1 MQKSDMKKLMRT
13 LLAGA
18 CATGLLLGSF
28 ASQAAEFRERT
39 LRFAF
44 QNVKDH
50 PQGQGAQKFADLLQE
65 SSGGKIKVRLF
76 PGGTLG
82 GDVQTVSALQ
92 GGTLDITVLNSGILA
107 AQAPDYA
114 MLDFPFL
121 FNDVNEAHA
130 VMDGPVG
137 QKLAAQLNGKGL
149 LGLGYWDLGFRNV
162 TNSKHPIN
170 RLEDMQG
177 LKIRVIQ
184 SPIYL
189 ETFSALGAN
198 PVPMAFP
205 EVYTGLEQ
213 RTIDG
218 QENPFTVIEGSK
230 FFEVQKYLSVTGHI
244 FNPQSLIISQKTW
257 DRLNDDERA
266 LIKDAAAKA
275 QVFQREVTAAS
286 MDKARANLQAHI
298 AVNDITPAE
307 KDRFRQRVQPVID
320 KFSAQLDGSLVKLM
334 YDEIAKVRAAP

>member
-1 MQKSDMKKLMRT
+1 MKKLIKT

-18 CATGLLLGSF
+18 CATGLLF
-28 ASQAAEFRERT
+28 ASMSSQAADIRERT

-50 PQGQGAQKFADLLQE
+50 PQGLGAQKFADLLAE

-82 GDVQTVSALQ
+82 GDLQTVSALQ

-107 AQAPDYA
+107 AQAPDFA

-121 FNDVNEAHA
+121 FNNVQEAHA
-130 VMDGPVG
+130 VIDGPVG
-137 QKLAAQLNGKGL
+137 QKLAAQLDSKGL
-149 LGLGYWDLGFRNV
+149 VSLGYWDLGFRHL
-162 TNSKHPIN
+162 TNSKHPVTKI
-170 RLEDMQG
+170 EDMQG
-177 LKIRVIQ
+177 LKVRVIQ

-198 PVPMAFP
+198 PVAMAFP

-218 QENPFTVIEGSK
+218 QENPFTVIEGNK
-230 FFEVQKYLSVTGHI
+230 FYEVQKYLSVTGHI
-244 FNPQSLIISQKTW
+244 FNPQSLIIGQKTW
-257 DRLNDDERA
+257 NRLNDDEKA
-266 LIKDAAAKA
+266 LIRNAAKEA
-275 QVFQREVTAAS
+275 QEYQRKVTAES
-286 MDKARANLQAHI
+286 MDKARDNLAKSI
-298 AVNDITPAE
+298 AINDISPAE
-307 KDRFRQRVQPVID
+307 MDRFREKVQPVVD
-320 KFSAQLDGSLVKLM
+320 KFAKTVDAGLVKTM
-334 YDEIAKVRAAP
+334 YEEIAKVRKAQ

>member
-1 MQKSDMKKLMRT
+1 MGQLMKT

-18 CATGLLLGSF
+18 CATGLLLGSVVSH
-28 ASQAAEFRERT
+28 ADEIRERT

-44 QNVKDH
+44 QNVKEH
-50 PQGQGAQKFADLLQE
+50 PQGQGAQKFADLLSE
-65 SSGGKIKVRLF
+65 KSGGKIKVRLF

-121 FNDVNEAHA
+121 FNNVEEAHA
-130 VMDGPVG
+130 VIDGPVG
-137 QKLAAQLNGKGL
+137 QKLAAQLDSKGL
-149 LGLGYWDLGFRNV
+149 VGLGYWDLGFRNL
-162 TNSKHPIN
+162 TNSKHPVTK
-170 RLEDMQG
+170 LEDMQG

-213 RTIDG
+213 HTIDG
-218 QENPFTVIEGSK
+218 QENPFTVIEGNK
-230 FFEVQKYLSVTGHI
+230 FYEVQKYLSVTGHI

-257 DRLNDDERA
+257 NRLNDDEKAMIR
-266 LIKDAAAKA
+266 AAAAEA
-275 QVFQREVTAAS
+275 QTFQREVTAAG
-286 MDKARANLQAHI
+286 MDKAKVTLGRR
-298 AVNDITPAE
+298 D
-307 KDRFRQRVQPVID
+307 DR
-320 KFSAQLDGSLVKLM
+320 
-334 YDEIAKVRAAP
+334 E

>member
-1 MQKSDMKKLMRT
+1 MQQLMKT

-18 CATGLLLGSF
+18 CATGLLLS
-28 ASQAAEFRERT
+28 SVVSHAEEIRERT

-50 PQGQGAQKFADLLQE
+50 PQGQGAQKFADLLSE
-65 SSGGKIKVRLF
+65 KSAGKLKVRLF

-107 AQAPDYA
+107 AQAADYA

-121 FNDVNEAHA
+121 FNTIEEAHA
-130 VMDGPVG
+130 VIDGPVG
-137 QKLAAQLNGKGL
+137 EKLSAQLDSKGL
-149 LGLGYWDLGFRNV
+149 VGLGYWDLGFRNLS
-162 TNSKHPIN
+162 NSK
-170 RLEDMQG
+170 RAVTKLEDMQG
-177 LKIRVIQ
+177 LKVRVIQ

-205 EVYTGLEQ
+205 EVYTALEQ
-213 RTIDG
+213 KTIDG
-218 QENPFTVIEGSK
+218 QENPFTVIEGNK

-257 DRLNDDERA
+257 SRLNDDEKA
-266 LIKDAAAKA
+266 LIREAASEA
-275 QVFQREVTAAS
+275 QKFQREVTAAS
-286 MDKARANLQAHI
+286 MDKSRAALEGEM
-298 AVNDITPAE
+298 AVNDISAEE
-307 KDRFRQRVQPVID
+307 KDRFRERVQPVIE
-320 KFSAQLDGSLVKLM
+320 KFSKDLDAGLVKMM
-334 YDEIAKVRAAP
+334 YDEIAKVRAAQ

>member
-1 MQKSDMKKLMRT
+1 MGKLMKT

-18 CATGLLLGSF
+18 CATGLLLTGV
-28 ASQAAEFRERT
+28 ASHADEIRERT

-44 QNVKDH
+44 QNVKEH
-50 PQGQGAQKFADLLQE
+50 PQGQGAQKFADLLSE
-65 SSGGKIKVRLF
+65 KSGGKIKVRLF

-121 FNDVNEAHA
+121 FNNVEEAHA
-130 VMDGPVG
+130 VIDGPVG
-137 QKLAAQLNGKGL
+137 QKLAAQLDSKGL
-149 LGLGYWDLGFRNV
+149 VGLGYWDLGFRNL
-162 TNSKHPIN
+162 TNSKHPVTK
-170 RLEDMQG
+170 LEDMQG

-213 RTIDG
+213 HTIDG
-218 QENPFTVIEGSK
+218 QENPFTVIEGNK
-230 FFEVQKYLSVTGHI
+230 FYEVQKYLSVTGHI

-257 DRLNDDERA
+257 NRLNDDEKAMIR
-266 LIKDAAAKA
+266 AAAAEA
-275 QVFQREVTAAS
+275 QTFQREVTAAS
-286 MDKARANLQAHI
+286 MDKAKATLA
-298 AVNDITPAE
+298 AAMTVNEITPAE
-307 KDRFRQRVQPVID
+307 KDRLRERVKPVVD
-320 KFSAQLDGSLVKLM
+320 KFAKSLDGDLVKTM
-334 YDEIAKVRAAP
+334 YEEIAKVRAAQ

>member
-1 MQKSDMKKLMRT
+1 MKKLIKT

-18 CATGLLLGSF
+18 CATGLILGSMS
-28 ASQAAEFRERT
+28 SQAADIRERT

-44 QNVKDH
+44 QNVKEH
-50 PQGQGAQKFADLLQE
+50 PQGQGAQKFADLLAE

-82 GDVQTVSALQ
+82 GDLQTVSALQ

-107 AQAPDYA
+107 AQAPDFA

-121 FNDVNEAHA
+121 FNNVQEAHA
-130 VMDGPVG
+130 VIDGPVG
-137 QKLAAQLNGKGL
+137 QKLAAQLDSKGL
-149 LGLGYWDLGFRNV
+149 VSLGYWDLGFRHL
-162 TNSKHPIN
+162 TNSKHPVTKI
-170 RLEDMQG
+170 EDMQG

-198 PVPMAFP
+198 PVAMAFP

-218 QENPFTVIEGSK
+218 QENPFTVIEGNK
-230 FFEVQKYLSVTGHI
+230 FYEVQKYLSVTGHI
-244 FNPQSLIISQKTW
+244 FNPQSLIIGQKTW
-257 DRLNDDERA
+257 NRLNDDEKT
-266 LIKDAAAKA
+266 LIRNAAKEA
-275 QVFQREVTAAS
+275 QEYQRKVTAES
-286 MDKARANLQAHI
+286 MDKARENLAKNI
-298 AVNDITPAE
+298 AINDISPAE
-307 KDRFRQRVQPVID
+307 MDRFREKVQPVVD
-320 KFSAQLDGSLVKLM
+320 KFAKTVDAALVKTM
-334 YDEIAKVRAAP
+334 YEEIAKVRQSQ

>member
-1 MQKSDMKKLMRT
+1 MQKLMKT

-18 CATGLLLGSF
+18 CATGLLLGSVV
-28 ASQAAEFRERT
+28 SHAEEVRERT

-44 QNVKDH
+44 QNVKEH
-50 PQGQGAQKFADLLQE
+50 PQGQGAQKFADLLSE
-65 SSGGKIKVRLF
+65 KSGGKLKVRLF

-107 AQAPDYA
+107 AQAADYA

-121 FNDVNEAHA
+121 FNSVEEAHA
-130 VMDGPVG
+130 VIDGPVG
-137 QKLAAQLNGKGL
+137 EKLAAQLDSKGL
-149 LGLGYWDLGFRNV
+149 IGLGYWDLGFRHLS
-162 TNSKHPIN
+162 NSK
-170 RLEDMQG
+170 RAVTKLEDMQG
-177 LKIRVIQ
+177 LKVRVIQ

-189 ETFSALGAN
+189 ETFSALRAN

-213 RTIDG
+213 NTIDG
-218 QENPFTVIEGSK
+218 QENPFTVIEGNK

-257 DRLNDDERA
+257 TRLNDDEKA
-266 LIKDAAAKA
+266 LIREAASEA
-275 QVFQREVTAAS
+275 QKFQREVTAAS
-286 MDKARANLQAHI
+286 MDKSRAALEGEM
-298 AVNDITPAE
+298 AVNDISPEE
-307 KDRFRQRVQPVID
+307 KDRFRERVQPVIE
-320 KFSAQLDGSLVKLM
+320 KFSKDLNADLVKMM
-334 YDEIAKVRAAP
+334 YDEIAKVRAAQ

>member
-1 MQKSDMKKLMRT
+1 MQQLMKT

-18 CATGLLLGSF
+18 CATGLLLGSVV
-28 ASQAAEFRERT
+28 SHAEEIRERT

-44 QNVKDH
+44 QNVKEH
-50 PQGQGAQKFADLLQE
+50 PQGQGAQKFADLLSE
-65 SSGGKIKVRLF
+65 KSAGKLKVRLF

-107 AQAPDYA
+107 AQAADFA

-121 FNDVNEAHA
+121 FNSVEEAHA
-130 VMDGPVG
+130 VIDGPVG
-137 QKLAAQLNGKGL
+137 QKLAAQLDSKGL
-149 LGLGYWDLGFRNV
+149 VGLGYWDLGFRNL
-162 TNSKHPIN
+162 TNSKRPVTK
-170 RLEDMQG
+170 LEDMQG

-213 RTIDG
+213 HTIDG
-218 QENPFTVIEGSK
+218 QENPFTVIEGNK

-257 DRLNDDERA
+257 SRLNDDEKA
-266 LIKDAAAKA
+266 LIRDAASEA
-275 QVFQREVTAAS
+275 QKFQREVTAAS
-286 MDKARANLQAHI
+286 MDKSRAALEGEM
-298 AVNDITPAE
+298 AVNDIALEE
-307 KDRFRQRVQPVID
+307 KDRFRERVQPVIE
-320 KFSAQLDGSLVKLM
+320 KFSAALDGDLVKMM
-334 YDEIAKVRAAP
+334 YDEIARVRAAQ

>member
-1 MQKSDMKKLMRT
+1 MQKIIKS

-18 CATGLLLGSF
+18 CATSLLLGSM
-28 ASQAAEFRERT
+28 ASSHAAEIRERT

-44 QNVKDH
+44 QNVQEH
-50 PQGQGAQKFADLLQE
+50 PQGQGAKKFADLLAE
-65 SSGGKIKVRLF
+65 KSGGKIKVKLF

-92 GGTLDITVLNSGILA
+92 GGTLDLTVLNSGILA
-107 AQAPDYA
+107 AQAKDFA

-121 FNDVNEAHA
+121 FNNVEEAHA
-130 VMDGPVG
+130 VIDGPVG
-137 QKLAAQLNGKGL
+137 QKLAAQLDSKGL
-149 LGLGYWDLGFRNV
+149 VNLGYWDLGFRNI

-230 FFEVQKYLSVTGHI
+230 FYEVQKYLSVTGHI
-244 FNPQSLIISQKTW
+244 FNPQSFIIGKKTW

-275 QVFQREVTAAS
+275 QEYQREVTATS
-286 MDKARANLQAHI
+286 MGNARGNLEKHV
-298 AVNDITPAE
+298 AVNDISPEE
-307 KDRFRQRVQPVID
+307 KDRFRERVQPVIE
-320 KFSAQLDGSLVKLM
+320 KFSKELDGSLVKMM
-334 YDEIAKVRAAP
+334 YAEIAKVRAGQ

>member
-1 MQKSDMKKLMRT
+1 MNKLMKT
-13 LLAGA
+13 LLASA
-18 CATGLLLGSF
+18 CATGLLL
-28 ASQAAEFRERT
+28 ASVASHADEVRERT

-44 QNVKDH
+44 QNVKEH
-50 PQGQGAQKFADLLQE
+50 PQGQGAQKFADLLSE
-65 SSGGKIKVRLF
+65 KSAGKLKVRLF

-107 AQAPDYA
+107 SQAADFA

-121 FNDVNEAHA
+121 FNDVKEAHA
-130 VMDGPVG
+130 VIDGPVG
-137 QKLAAQLNGKGL
+137 EKLAAQLDSKGL
-149 LGLGYWDLGFRNV
+149 VGLGYWDLGFRQLTNNKHAV
-162 TNSKHPIN
+162 TKM
-170 RLEDMQG
+170 EDMQG

-213 RTIDG
+213 NTIDG
-218 QENPFTVIEGSK
+218 QENPFTVIESNK
-230 FFEVQKYLSVTGHI
+230 FFEVQKYVSVTGHI

-257 DRLNDDERA
+257 NALNNDEKA
-266 LIKDAAAKA
+266 LIREAATEA
-275 QVFQREVTAAS
+275 QKYQREVTAAS
-286 MDKARANLQAHI
+286 MDKARAAI
-298 AVNDITPAE
+298 EGKVAVNDISPEE
-307 KDRFRQRVQPVID
+307 KDRFRARVQPVID
-320 KFSAQLDGSLVKLM
+320 KFSKSLNPDLVAMM
-334 YDEIAKVRAAP
+334 YKEIAKVRSAQ

>member
-1 MQKSDMKKLMRT
+1 MQKLMKT
-13 LLAGA
+13 LLAGV
-18 CATGLLLGSF
+18 CATSLLLTSL
-28 ASQAAEFRERT
+28 ASHAAEIRERT

-50 PQGQGAQKFADLLQE
+50 PQGQGAQKFADLLAE

-92 GGTLDITVLNSGILA
+92 GGTLDMTVLNSGILA
-107 AQAPDYA
+107 AQAADFA

-130 VMDGPVG
+130 VMDGAVG
-137 QKLAAQLNGKGL
+137 QKLAAQLDGKGL
-149 LGLGYWDLGFRNV
+149 VGLGYWDLGFRNV
-162 TNSKHPIN
+162 TNSKHPIT

-257 DRLNDDERA
+257 SRLNDDEKA
-266 LIKDAAAKA
+266 LIRDAAAKA

-298 AVNDITPAE
+298 EVNDISPAE
-307 KDRFRQRVQPVID
+307 KDRFRERVQPVID
-320 KFSAQLDGSLVKLM
+320 KFSKQLDAGLVKLM